1 MYSQFVRL
9 PLLCALFTAI
19 GFVYGCSGLKTYPD
33 NYSKNLQ
40 IKTTTDSGSMFSS
53 VKASLHIYSVN
64 SNCEGSYQGTVK
76 LDQPNKAVGIPD
88 NKTSYLAF
96 DFDSSTFLGSTSSS
110 ISYETLLKPR
120 TGYQYDIEV
129 TYIDD
134 LYNVIIKEVNPKKR
148 SAREID
154 PVHLANCSKI

>member
-1 MYSQFVRL
+1 MQLNLFRF
-9 PLLCALFTAI
+9 PLLCTLFTAI
-19 GFVYGCSGLKTYPD
+19 IFLYGCSGLKSYPD

-64 SNCEGSYQGTVK
+64 TNCEGSYLGTVK
-76 LDQPNKAVGIPD
+76 LDQPNKEVGIPE

-96 DFDSSTFLGSTSSS
+96 DFDSSTFLGGRSSS

-120 TGYQYDIEV
+120 PGYSYNIEV
-129 TYIDD
+129 SYIDD
-134 LYNVIIKEVNPKKR
+134 LYNVIIKELNPKKR
-148 SAREID
+148 STREID
-154 PVHLANCSKI
+154 PIHLANCNKI